1 MASVTLA
8 EAKARLSELLNLV
21 EAGETV
27 EILRHGKP
35 VAQIVPVKT
44 RKKPIDVE
52 QLKAMTALMRP
63 SSGPIDSATFIRDM
77 RDTDRY

>member
-1 MASVTLA
+1 MASVNLA
-8 EAKARLSELLNLV
+8 EAKAHLSELLNRV

-35 VAQIVPVKT
+35 VAQLVPVKT
-44 RKKPIDVE
+44 PKKPIDVE
-52 QLKAMTALMRP
+52 RLRSLTASMKP
-63 SSGPIDSATFIRDM
+63 PAEPVDSATFVRNM

>member
-1 MASVTLA
+1 MASVNLA
-8 EAKARLSELLNLV
+8 EAKAHLSELLNRV

-27 EILRHGKP
+27 EILRHGKL
-35 VAQIVPVKT
+35 VAQLVPVKT

-52 QLKAMTALMRP
+52 QLKALTASMKP
-63 SSGPIDSATFIRDM
+63 PAKPVDSATSIRDM

>member
-1 MASVTLA
+1 MASFNLA
-8 EAKARLSELLNLV
+8 EAKAHLSELLNRV

-35 VAQIVPVKT
+35 VAQLVPVKT

-52 QLKAMTALMRP
+52 RLKALTASMKP
-63 SSGPIDSATFIRDM
+63 PAEPVDSTTFIRNM

>member
-1 MASVTLA
+1 MHTAPVSLA
-8 EAKARLSELLNLV
+8 EATAHLSELLNRV

-35 VAQIVPVKT
+35 VAQLVPVN
-44 RKKPIDVE
+44 DVE
-52 QLKAMTALMRP
+52 RLKALTASMKP
-63 SSGPIDSATFIRDM
+63 PAEPVNSAAIIRDM

>member
-1 MASVTLA
+1 MARVDLA
-8 EAKARLSELLNLV
+8 EAEAHLSELLRRV

-35 VAQIVPVKT
+35 VAQLVPVKT
-44 RKKPIDVE
+44 PKKPIDVE
-52 QLKAMTALMRP
+52 RLRTLTASMEP
-63 SSGPIDSATFIRDM
+63 PAEPVDSETFNRDM

>member
-1 MASVTLA
+1 MASVNLA
-8 EAKARLSELLNLV
+8 EAKAHLSELLNRV

-35 VAQIVPVKT
+35 VAQLVPVKT

-52 QLKAMTALMRP
+52 QLKALTASMKP
-63 SSGPIDSATFIRDM
+63 AKPVDSATFIRDM

>member
-8 EAKARLSELLNLV
+8 QAKAHLSELLNRV
-21 EAGETV
+21 EAGEVV

-35 VAQIVPVKT
+35 VARLVPVKT

-52 QLKAMTALMRP
+52 RLKAMTALMRP
-63 SSGPIDSATFIRDM
+63 SSEPIDSATFIRDM

>member
-1 MASVTLA
+1 
-8 EAKARLSELLNLV
+8 
-21 EAGETV
+21 V

-35 VAQIVPVKT
+35 VAQLVPVKT

-52 QLKAMTALMRP
+52 RLKALTASMKP
-63 SSGPIDSATFIRDM
+63 PTKPVDSATFIRDM